1 MPIPK
6 RFGRPLAAV
15 AVSAAVAGS
24 ALIAAP
30 AAQAYDTGHGKISCS
45 AVKVRKS
52 PAKNAT
58 ALGVA
63 YRGDAIAYDQ
73 FVYVKAEKTWYTRGT
88 VTRKSDHAKIRGFV
102 FYDCA
107 NPYNTDPAPKP
118 PIPK

>member
-1 MPIPK
+1 MRIPK

-15 AVSAAVAGS
+15 AISAAVAGG
-24 ALIAAP
+24 ALVVAP

-73 FVYVKAEKTWYTRGT
+73 FAYVKAEKTWYTRGT
-88 VTRKSDHAKIRGFV
+88 VTRKSDHAKIRGYV

-107 NPYNTDPAPKP
+107 NPYGTDPAPKP

>member
-15 AVSAAVAGS
+15 AVSAVVAGG
-24 ALIAAP
+24 ALVAAP
-30 AAQAYDTGHGKISCS
+30 SAQAYDTGHGKISCS

-52 PAKNAT
+52 PAQNAT

-73 FVYVKAEKTWYTRGT
+73 FAYVKSEKQWYTRGT
-88 VTRKSDHAKIRGFV
+88 VTRRSDHAKIRGYV

-107 NPYNTDPAPKP
+107 NPYGTDPAPKP

>member
-1 MPIPK
+1 MRISK

-15 AVSAAVAGS
+15 VISAAVAGG
-24 ALIAAP
+24 ALVVAP

-73 FVYVKAEKTWYTRGT
+73 FAYVKAEKTWYTRGT
-88 VTRKSDHAKIRGFV
+88 VTRRSDHATIRGYV

-107 NPYNTDPAPKP
+107 NPYGTDPAPKP